1 METKQCTKC
10 LAKLSITEFYAKG
23 NRTDARC
30 KSCVKSDKRTKYVS
44 REIEL
49 SVDRLLKVFDVVFA
63 IEAKVID
70 EHICKLD
77 EVIFRCQKR
86 ILQ

>member
-10 LAKLSITEFYAKG
+10 LVTLPLTEFYSKG

-30 KSCVKSDKRTKYVS
+30 KPCVKSEKKTKYVS

-49 SVDRLLKVFDVVFA
+49 STDRLIKVFDIVFA
-63 IEAKVID
+63 IEKRVMD
-70 EHICKLD
+70 HQICRLE
-77 EVIFRCQKR
+77 EVILKCQRK
-86 ILQ
+86 IEQ